1 MLLKKIKDGKNPMK
15 KHKILFAACAALFAS
30 ICFLGCKTEDD
41 FTEIDEFKPA
51 AGTYDVEM
59 TSEYKSKEN
68 GVEKSNTIEQ
78 QSGTLVIEG
87 TNDDSKVSQTLSSW
101 SVTKSFKSKDDYNA
115 AKEQPESSEGYEY
128 TYDDEGLTIKCT
140 VTGVNWEGET
150 TYPVFLSTFSKS
162 EGKDIKFYSSSK
174 GSYKIVISEKEEF
187 TNEENEKVE
196 NESKTTYI
204 LTRK

>member
-1 MLLKKIKDGKNPMK
+1 MK

-51 AGTYDVEM
+51 AGTYDVEQII
-59 TSEYKSKEN
+59 EYKSKEN
-68 GVEKSNTIEQ
+68 GVEKSNSIEQ
-78 QSGTLVIEG
+78 YNGTLVIKG
-87 TNDDSKVSQTLSSW
+87 TNDDSNVSVTTLSGSM
-101 SVTKSFKSKDDYNA
+101 TASFKSKDDYNA
-115 AKEQPESSEGYEY
+115 AKKQPESSEGYEY
-128 TYDDEGLTIKCT
+128 TYDDEGLTIKWT

-174 GSYKIVISEKEEF
+174 GSYKIVMSEKYGSGEDEY
-187 TNEENEKVE
+187 
-196 NESKTTYI
+196 ESKTTYI